1 MGTALTGL
9 GFLVG
14 INGFVWFL
22 TAVAPHKPRRW
33 PLIATGVGATAFL
46 IGVLLTEPCH
56 DVVHLSDVGHH
67 RVL

>member
-22 TAVAPHKPRRW
+22 TAVARHKPRRW

-46 IGVLLTEPCH
+46 IGVLLTDPATM
-56 DVVHLSDVGHH
+56 
-67 RVL
+67 